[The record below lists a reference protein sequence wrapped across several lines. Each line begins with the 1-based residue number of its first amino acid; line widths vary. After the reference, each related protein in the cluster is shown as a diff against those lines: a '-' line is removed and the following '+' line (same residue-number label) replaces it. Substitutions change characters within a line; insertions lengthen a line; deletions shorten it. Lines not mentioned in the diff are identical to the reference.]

1 MMLFKYIRKFDFFL
15 SDILSR
21 IFSLFLI
28 IFFSPIYLIIYLLI
42 LWIDGKPIFYNSNRL
57 GYLEKPFILYKFR
70 TMSNCDKE
78 ENLRITK
85 LGKFLRRSSLD
96 ELPQLLNILK
106 GEMVFVG
113 PRPLPVSILY
123 EINNK
128 RYTKKRSS
136 VKPGL
141 TGLSQAFSKGVPR
154 KYLQKLVYDFIYIK
168 KKSIFFDLI
177 IIYLTFRALRKRFVF
192 NKTGNTL

>member
-1 MMLFKYIRKFDFFL
+1 MTLFKYIRKFDFFL

-21 IFSLFLI
+21 ILSIFLI
-28 IFFSPIYLIIYLLI
+28 ILFAPIYLIIYLLI
-42 LWIDGKPIFYNSNRL
+42 LCIDGKPIFYNSKRL

-96 ELPQLLNILK
+96 ELPQLLNIIK

-113 PRPLPVSILY
+113 PRPLPESILY
-123 EINNK
+123 EKNNK
-128 RYTKKRSS
+128 RYTEKRSS

-141 TGLSQAFSKGVPR
+141 TGLSQAFSKGIPR
-154 KYLQKLVYDFIYIK
+154 KYFKKLVYDFIYIK
-168 KKSIFFDLI
+168 KKSVFFDLI